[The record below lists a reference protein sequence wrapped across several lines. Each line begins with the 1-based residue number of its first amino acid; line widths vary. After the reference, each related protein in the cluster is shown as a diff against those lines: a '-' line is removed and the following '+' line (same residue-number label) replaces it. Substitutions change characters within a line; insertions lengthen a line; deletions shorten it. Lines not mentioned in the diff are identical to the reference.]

1 MELRKAPKYYSK
13 ISRSVK
19 SNQEDNDCENAT
31 EHRNL
36 STLAFNIKC
45 KLENQDKET
54 QRDRGEGEGAAR
66 MRVYVGLK
74 VCKNHKQDK
83 NLSYHNTLC

>member
-1 MELRKAPKYYSK
+1 MELRKTPKYYSK

-19 SNQEDNDCENAT
+19 RNQEDNDCENAT

-54 QRDRGEGEGAAR
+54 
-66 MRVYVGLK
+66 
-74 VCKNHKQDK
+74 
-83 NLSYHNTLC
+83 